1 MSKISLV
8 DSLKSLS
15 DDHSLF
21 RKFFSHGL
29 LEIELYKP
37 EGVDLQKPHDRD
49 EIYVVA
55 SGSSHFTVGAKEYD
69 AVVGDVLFVAAGIEH
84 RFSQFSDDFA
94 TWVFFYGPEGGEC
107 PQVD

>member
-1 MSKISLV
+1 MSKLSLV

-21 RKFFSHGL
+21 HKFFSHGS

-49 EIYVVA
+49 EIYVVS
-55 SGSSHFTVGAKEYD
+55 SGSSHFTMGAEKYD
-69 AVVGDVLFVAAGIEH
+69 VISGDVLFVAAGVEH
-84 RFSQFSDDFA
+84 RFSNFSEDFA
-94 TWVFFYGPEGGEC
+94 TWVFFYGPQGGEG
-107 PQVD
+107 P